1 MESSFGIPAGLTA
14 PGRGIDPV
22 LLRNPADLL
31 HVSGADAAET
41 AKNADGDISR
51 N

>member
-1 MESSFGIPAGLTA
+1 MENSFEIPAGLTA
-14 PGRGIDPV
+14 PERANDPV
-22 LLRNPADLL
+22 LLRNPEALL
-31 HVSGADAAET
+31 HVSAADAAET